1 MKKRNLILVCMAFV
15 LGGAVLPAGA
25 QSLGLTPAEFQY
37 RFKPGQPF
45 QFEIAMSNTG
55 SSPAVMR
62 ANVTDFWYNAKNEKL
77 FNPAGSSP
85 RSAANWMEVVP
96 PQITVPAGG
105 TGKVRV
111 VVTPPANASGGYYG
125 VVFLESKPELA
136 QAATAESKA
145 VFANIRLGSLILLS
159 AENTENY
166 GIDISGTQ
174 LMPPDATH
182 PLKLDFDLANNG
194 NTHIFP
200 ETKLA
205 ILNSNHQ
212 LAAKAN
218 GAIQRF
224 LPQQKDRLSVSWAG
238 ALPKGDYTAI
248 LTVVYGPDKVDTKE
262 IPFTVADP
270 PKPGQAPAS
279 VEVVQ
284 TTTDR

>member
-1 MKKRNLILVCMAFV
+1 MKKRNLILLCITFV
-15 LGGAVLPAGA
+15 LGAGVPPAGA

-55 SSPAVMR
+55 STPAAMR
-62 ANVTDFWYNAKNEKL
+62 ANITDLWYNAKNEKL

-85 RSAANWMEVVP
+85 RSAANWIEVVP
-96 PQITVPAGG
+96 PQVMVPAGG
-105 TGKVRV
+105 TGKVKV
-111 VVTPPANASGGYYG
+111 VVTPPADASGGYYG
-125 VVFLESKPELA
+125 VVFLESRPELT

-159 AENTENY
+159 AENTEKY
-166 GIDISGTQ
+166 GIDISDPQ
-174 LMPPDATH
+174 LTPPDATH
-182 PLKLDFDLANNG
+182 PLKLDFDLANNS

-200 ETKLA
+200 ETKIA
-205 ILNSNHQ
+205 ILNSDHQ
-212 LAAKAN
+212 LAAKSD

-224 LPQQKDRLSVSWAG
+224 LPEQKDRLSVSWAG

-262 IPFTVADP
+262 IPFTVTDS
-270 PKPGQAPAS
+270 PKPKPAPAA
-279 VEVVQ
+279 VDLVQ
-284 TTTDR
+284 TTN

>member
-1 MKKRNLILVCMAFV
+1 MALVLSA
-15 LGGAVLPAGA
+15 AALPAGA
-25 QSLGLTPAEFQY
+25 QSLGLTPAEVQY

-45 QFEIAMSNTG
+45 QFEIAMSNGG
-55 SSPAVMR
+55 STPAVMR
-62 ANVTDFWYNAKNEKL
+62 ANVTDLWYNVKNEKL

-105 TGKVRV
+105 TGKVKV
-111 VVTPPANASGGYYG
+111 IITPPADASGGYYG
-125 VVFLESKPELA
+125 VVFLESRPELA

-159 AENTENY
+159 AENTEKY
-166 GIDISGTQ
+166 GVDITDTQ
-174 LMPPDATH
+174 LTPPDATH
-182 PLKLDFDLANNG
+182 SLKLDFDLANNS

-200 ETKLA
+200 ETKIA

-212 LAAKAN
+212 LAAKAD

-224 LPQQKDRLSVSWAG
+224 FPQQKDHLSVSWAG
-238 ALPKGDYTAI
+238 SLPNGDYTAI
-248 LTVVYGPDKVDTKE
+248 LTVSYGPDKIDTKE
-262 IPFTVADP
+262 IPFTVNDS
-270 PKPGQAPAS
+270 PKPKQATPS

-284 TTTDR
+284 TTK

>member
-1 MKKRNLILVCMAFV
+1 MNNRSLILLCAAFV
-15 LGGAVLPAGA
+15 LGAALPAGA
-25 QSLGLTPAEFQY
+25 QSLGLTPAEVQY

-45 QFEIAMSNTG
+45 QFEIAMSN
-55 SSPAVMR
+55 SSSTPAVMR
-62 ANVTDFWYNAKNEKL
+62 ANVTDLWYNAKNEKL

-105 TGKVRV
+105 TGKVKV

-125 VVFLESKPELA
+125 VVFLESRPQLA

-166 GIDISGTQ
+166 GIDISDTQ
-174 LMPPDATH
+174 LTPPDATH
-182 PLKLDFDLANNG
+182 SLKVDFDLGNNS

-200 ETKLA
+200 ETKIA

-212 LAAKAN
+212 LAAKAD

-224 LPQQKDRLSVSWAG
+224 FPQQKDHLSVSWAG

-262 IPFTVADP
+262 IPFTVTDS
-270 PKPGQAPAS
+270 PKPKQSTSS
-279 VEVVQ
+279 VEVVEPQ
-284 TTTDR
+284 TDR